1 MCLCVGVCDGRG
13 GARSLSLGSRS
24 SVCLGGS
31 LTVGRLSS
39 SVKSRARK
47 KSGFFFLCEE
57 RSSQLA
63 TTETDRPTSN
73 GEGQRKKSRLFGC
86 RPVTL
91 RAGCHAPRDFF
102 RGIFWY
108 FWPGPGGWEERTTE
122 EREREKAEPT
132 RQSWREP
139 RTDAHHCVPGS
150 RKKASGGDGAFCF
163 AESCARGSSSQGS
176 QSSRSAKG
184 AKAAEMA
191 IKLQVRGRWLKF
203 SRPQSTRRHP
213 STDACGPS

>member
-13 GARSLSLGSRS
+13 EARSLSLGSRS

-122 EREREKAEPT
+122 ERERK
-132 RQSWREP
+132 QNL
-139 RTDAHHCVPGS
+139 PGS
-150 RKKASGGDGAFCF
+150 PGENRALMRTTASLGAERRRREAMGPSVSLKAVRED
-163 AESCARGSSSQGS
+163 RP
-176 QSSRSAKG
+176 AKG
-184 AKAAEMA
+184 RSRAGVPKVP
-191 IKLQVRGRWLKF
+191 KQPRWL
-203 SRPQSTRRHP
+203 
-213 STDACGPS
+213 